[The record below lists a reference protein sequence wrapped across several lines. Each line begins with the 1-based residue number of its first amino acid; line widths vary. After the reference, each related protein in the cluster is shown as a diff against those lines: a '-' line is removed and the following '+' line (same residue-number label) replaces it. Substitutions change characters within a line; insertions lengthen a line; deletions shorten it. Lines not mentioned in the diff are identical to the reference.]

1 MDKHTTWLA
10 YIWALISGI
19 CAQWTLN
26 DYGALIGIVLGIGT
40 FLVNKHYKK
49 KAEQAQTRQAA
60 AMEERNRLIARILEK
75 NDHDSTLKMLAV
87 RAGGRLIFEG
97 DITDA
102 YADYN
107 QAPDIP
113 LILTGQVS
121 FNLRNQ
127 TAADFS
133 AKGDVPV
140 ADIIRA
146 LASSA
151 GLKFENQGVSR
162 SLSNP
167 HFSGNLVQQMLD
179 AASAADINIDLG
191 DAEKVTIWPKDK
203 ALDIPAVHIS
213 PDHGLIGYPVY
224 TMTGLSA
231 TTTFCPDLF
240 IGRRVHLESSLPNVT
255 GDYQLTGVIHTIT
268 SRTVGG
274 PWSSNCT
281 MTRLNDNGTTTQ

>member
-1 MDKHTTWLA
+1 MSYIQRDITVAFTLSDGRTFDNGGGNVLTLPGAKCFATITVYGGTAGTQITL
-10 YIWALISGI
+10 YIWGLSPAHMADLSYRGVWRP
-19 CAQWTLN
+19 AQSRT
-26 DYGALIGIVLGIGT
+26 
-40 FLVNKHYKK
+40 NKMRVM
-49 KAEQAQTRQAA
+49 A
-60 AMEERNRLIARILEK
+60 N
-75 NDHDSTLKMLAV
+75 
-87 RAGGRLIFEG
+87 GRLIFEG

-113 LILTGQVS
+113 LILTGQVN

-167 HFSGNLVQQMLD
+167 HFSGNVIQQMLD
-179 AASAADINIDLG
+179 AASAADINIDTG
-191 DAEKVTIWPKDK
+191 DAEKVTIWPKGEK
-203 ALDIPAVHIS
+203 RNIPPLHIS

-231 TTTFCPDLF
+231 TTIFCPDLF

-281 MTRLNDNGTTTQ
+281 MTRINDNGTTQ

>member
-1 MDKHTTWLA
+1 MSYVQRDITVEFTLSDGRTFDNGKGNILTIPGAKCFATVTVYGGTAGTQITLYVWGLSPAHMADLSYRGVWRP
-10 YIWALISGI
+10 
-19 CAQWTLN
+19 AQST
-26 DYGALIGIVLGIGT
+26 A
-40 FLVNKHYKK
+40 NKMRV
-49 KAEQAQTRQAA
+49 KA
-60 AMEERNRLIARILEK
+60 
-75 NDHDSTLKMLAV
+75 D
-87 RAGGRLIFEG
+87 GRLIFEG

-167 HFSGNLVQQMLD
+167 HFSGNIVQQMLD
-179 AASAADINIDLG
+179 AALAADINIDLG
-191 DAEKVTIWPKDK
+191 DVEKVTIWPKDK
-203 ALDIPAVHIS
+203 ALDIPPLYIS
-213 PDHGLIGYPVY
+213 PD
-224 TMTGLSA
+224 
-231 TTTFCPDLF
+231 
-240 IGRRVHLESSLPNVT
+240 
-255 GDYQLTGVIHTIT
+255 
-268 SRTVGG
+268 
-274 PWSSNCT
+274 
-281 MTRLNDNGTTTQ
+281 

>member
-1 MDKHTTWLA
+1 MSYVQRDITVEFTLSDGRTFDNGKGNILNIPEAKCFATVTVYGGTAGTQITL
-10 YIWALISGI
+10 YIWGLSPAHMADLSYRGVWRP
-19 CAQWTLN
+19 AQSTTN
-26 DYGALIGIVLGIGT
+26 KMRVL
-40 FLVNKHYKK
+40 
-49 KAEQAQTRQAA
+49 A
-60 AMEERNRLIARILEK
+60 
-75 NDHDSTLKMLAV
+75 D
-87 RAGGRLIFEG
+87 GRLIFEG

-167 HFSGNLVQQMLD
+167 HFSGNVIQQMLD

-203 ALDIPAVHIS
+203 ALDIPPLYIS
-213 PDHGLIGYPVY
+213 PDHGLTGYPVY

-231 TTTFCPDLF
+231 TTIFCPDLF

>member
-1 MDKHTTWLA
+1 MSYVQRDITVEFTLSDGRTFDNGKGNILTIPGAKCFATVTVYGGTAGTQITL
-10 YIWALISGI
+10 YIWGLSPAHMADLSYRGVWRP
-19 CAQWTLN
+19 AQST
-26 DYGALIGIVLGIGT
+26 A
-40 FLVNKHYKK
+40 NKMRV
-49 KAEQAQTRQAA
+49 KA
-60 AMEERNRLIARILEK
+60 
-75 NDHDSTLKMLAV
+75 D
-87 RAGGRLIFEG
+87 GRLIFEG

-167 HFSGNLVQQMLD
+167 HFSGNIVQQMLD

-191 DAEKVTIWPKDK
+191 DVEKVTIWPKDK

-231 TTTFCPDLF
+231 TTIFCPDLF

-281 MTRLNDNGTTTQ
+281 MTRLNDNGTTQ

>member
-1 MDKHTTWLA
+1 MSYVQRDITVEFTLSDGRTFDNGKGNILTIPGAKCFATVTVYGGTAGTQITLYVWGLSPAHMADLSYRGVWRP
-10 YIWALISGI
+10 
-19 CAQWTLN
+19 AQST
-26 DYGALIGIVLGIGT
+26 A
-40 FLVNKHYKK
+40 NKMRV
-49 KAEQAQTRQAA
+49 KA
-60 AMEERNRLIARILEK
+60 
-75 NDHDSTLKMLAV
+75 D
-87 RAGGRLIFEG
+87 GRLIFEG

-167 HFSGNLVQQMLD
+167 HFSGNIVQQMLD
-179 AASAADINIDLG
+179 AALAADINIDLG
-191 DAEKVTIWPKDK
+191 DVEKVTIWPKDK
-203 ALDIPAVHIS
+203 ALDIPPLYIS

-231 TTTFCPDLF
+231 TTIFCPDLF
-240 IGRRVHLESSLPNVT
+240 IGRWVHLESSLPNVT

-281 MTRLNDNGTTTQ
+281 MTRLNDNGTTQ

>member
-1 MDKHTTWLA
+1 MSYVQRDITVEFTLSDGRTFDNGKGNILTIPGAKCFATVTVYGGTAGTQITLYVWGLSPAHMADLSYRGVWRP
-10 YIWALISGI
+10 
-19 CAQWTLN
+19 AQST
-26 DYGALIGIVLGIGT
+26 A
-40 FLVNKHYKK
+40 NKMRV
-49 KAEQAQTRQAA
+49 KA
-60 AMEERNRLIARILEK
+60 
-75 NDHDSTLKMLAV
+75 D
-87 RAGGRLIFEG
+87 GRLIFEG

-127 TAADFS
+127 TVADFS

-179 AASAADINIDLG
+179 AASATDINIDLG
-191 DAEKVTIWPKDK
+191 DVEKVTIWPKDK
-203 ALDIPAVHIS
+203 ALDIPPLYIS

-231 TTTFCPDLF
+231 TTIFCPDLF

-281 MTRLNDNGTTTQ
+281 MTRLNDNGTTQ

>member
-1 MDKHTTWLA
+1 MSYVQRDITVEFTLSDGRTFDKGKGNILTIPGAKCFATVTVYGGTAGTQITLYVWGLSPAHMADLSYRGVWRP
-10 YIWALISGI
+10 
-19 CAQWTLN
+19 AQST
-26 DYGALIGIVLGIGT
+26 A
-40 FLVNKHYKK
+40 NKMRV
-49 KAEQAQTRQAA
+49 KA
-60 AMEERNRLIARILEK
+60 
-75 NDHDSTLKMLAV
+75 D
-87 RAGGRLIFEG
+87 GRLIFEG

-167 HFSGNLVQQMLD
+167 HFSGNIVQQMLD

-191 DAEKVTIWPKDK
+191 DVEKVTIWPKDK

-231 TTTFCPDLF
+231 TTIFCPDLF

-281 MTRLNDNGTTTQ
+281 MTRLNDNGTTQ

>member
-1 MDKHTTWLA
+1 MSYVQRDITVEFTLSDGRTFDKGKGNILTIPGAKCFATVTVYGGTAGTQITL
-10 YIWALISGI
+10 YIWGLSPAHMADLSYRGVWRP
-19 CAQWTLN
+19 AQST
-26 DYGALIGIVLGIGT
+26 A
-40 FLVNKHYKK
+40 NKM
-49 KAEQAQTRQAA
+49 R
-60 AMEERNRLIARILEK
+60 
-75 NDHDSTLKMLAV
+75 V

-191 DAEKVTIWPKDK
+191 DVEKVTIWPKDK
-203 ALDIPAVHIS
+203 ALDIPPLYIS

-231 TTTFCPDLF
+231 TTIFCPDLF

-255 GDYQLTGVIHTIT
+255 GDYSLTGVIHTIT

-281 MTRLNDNGTTTQ
+281 MTRLNDNGTTQ

>member
-1 MDKHTTWLA
+1 MSYVQRDITVEFTLSDGRTFDNGKGNILTIPGAKCFATVTVYGGTAGTQITLYVWGLSPAHMADLSYRGVWRP
-10 YIWALISGI
+10 
-19 CAQWTLN
+19 AQST
-26 DYGALIGIVLGIGT
+26 A
-40 FLVNKHYKK
+40 NKMRV
-49 KAEQAQTRQAA
+49 KA
-60 AMEERNRLIARILEK
+60 
-75 NDHDSTLKMLAV
+75 D
-87 RAGGRLIFEG
+87 GRLIFEG

-113 LILTGQVS
+113 LILTGQVG

-133 AKGDVPV
+133 VKGDVPV

-167 HFSGNLVQQMLD
+167 HFSGNIVQQMLD
-179 AASAADINIDLG
+179 AALAADINIDLG
-191 DAEKVTIWPKDK
+191 DVEKVTIWPKDK
-203 ALDIPAVHIS
+203 ALDIPPLYIS

-231 TTTFCPDLF
+231 TTIFCPDLF

-281 MTRLNDNGTTTQ
+281 MTRLNDNDTTQ

>member
-1 MDKHTTWLA
+1 MSYVQRDITVEFTLSDGRTFDNGRGNILTIPGAKCFATVTVYGGTAGTQITLYVWGLSPAHMADLSYRGVWRP
-10 YIWALISGI
+10 
-19 CAQWTLN
+19 AQST
-26 DYGALIGIVLGIGT
+26 A
-40 FLVNKHYKK
+40 NKMRV
-49 KAEQAQTRQAA
+49 KA
-60 AMEERNRLIARILEK
+60 
-75 NDHDSTLKMLAV
+75 D
-87 RAGGRLIFEG
+87 GRLIFEG

-167 HFSGNLVQQMLD
+167 HFSGNIVQQMLD

-191 DAEKVTIWPKDK
+191 NVEKVTIWPKDK

-231 TTTFCPDLF
+231 TTIFCPDLF

-281 MTRLNDNGTTTQ
+281 MTRLNDNGTTQ

>member
-1 MDKHTTWLA
+1 MSYVQRDITVEFTLSDGRTFDNGKGNILTVSGAKCFATVTVYGGTAGTQITL
-10 YIWALISGI
+10 YIWGLSPAHMADLSYRGVWRP
-19 CAQWTLN
+19 AQ
-26 DYGALIGIVLGIGT
+26 
-40 FLVNKHYKK
+40 
-49 KAEQAQTRQAA
+49 
-60 AMEERNRLIARILEK
+60 
-75 NDHDSTLKMLAV
+75 STANEMRV

-179 AASAADINIDLG
+179 AASAADINI
-191 DAEKVTIWPKDK
+191 
-203 ALDIPAVHIS
+203 
-213 PDHGLIGYPVY
+213 
-224 TMTGLSA
+224 
-231 TTTFCPDLF
+231 
-240 IGRRVHLESSLPNVT
+240 
-255 GDYQLTGVIHTIT
+255 
-268 SRTVGG
+268 
-274 PWSSNCT
+274 
-281 MTRLNDNGTTTQ
+281 

>member
-1 MDKHTTWLA
+1 MFCHCHG
-10 YIWALISGI
+10 IWRNCRNADNPVYLGLSPAHMADLSYRGVWRP
-19 CAQWTLN
+19 AQ
-26 DYGALIGIVLGIGT
+26 
-40 FLVNKHYKK
+40 
-49 KAEQAQTRQAA
+49 
-60 AMEERNRLIARILEK
+60 
-75 NDHDSTLKMLAV
+75 STANEMRV

-191 DAEKVTIWPKDK
+191 TRRKSPSGRRTKPWIFRLCIFRRTTGL
-203 ALDIPAVHIS
+203 LDIRSIP
-213 PDHGLIGYPVY
+213 
-224 TMTGLSA
+224 
-231 TTTFCPDLF
+231 
-240 IGRRVHLESSLPNVT
+240 
-255 GDYQLTGVIHTIT
+255 
-268 SRTVGG
+268 
-274 PWSSNCT
+274 
-281 MTRLNDNGTTTQ
+281 

>member
-1 MDKHTTWLA
+1 MSYVQRDITVEFTLSDGRTFDNGKGNILTIPGAKCFATVTVYGGTAGTQITL
-10 YIWALISGI
+10 YIWGLSPAHMADLSYRGVWRP
-19 CAQWTLN
+19 AQ
-26 DYGALIGIVLGIGT
+26 
-40 FLVNKHYKK
+40 
-49 KAEQAQTRQAA
+49 
-60 AMEERNRLIARILEK
+60 
-75 NDHDSTLKMLAV
+75 STANEMRV

-231 TTTFCPDLF
+231 TTIFCPDLF

-281 MTRLNDNGTTTQ
+281 MTRLNDNGTTQ

>member
-1 MDKHTTWLA
+1 MSYVQRDITVEFTLSDGRTFDNGKGNILTIPGAKCFATVTVYGGTAGTQITLYVWGLSPAHMADLSYRGVWRP
-10 YIWALISGI
+10 
-19 CAQWTLN
+19 AQST
-26 DYGALIGIVLGIGT
+26 A
-40 FLVNKHYKK
+40 NKMRV
-49 KAEQAQTRQAA
+49 KA
-60 AMEERNRLIARILEK
+60 
-75 NDHDSTLKMLAV
+75 D
-87 RAGGRLIFEG
+87 GRLIFEG

-113 LILTGQVS
+113 LILTGQVG

-167 HFSGNLVQQMLD
+167 HFSGNIVQQMLD
-179 AASAADINIDLG
+179 AALAADINIDLG
-191 DAEKVTIWPKDK
+191 DVEKVTIWPKDK
-203 ALDIPAVHIS
+203 ALDIPPLYIS

-231 TTTFCPDLF
+231 TTIFCPDLF

-281 MTRLNDNGTTTQ
+281 MTRLNDNGTTQ

>member
-1 MDKHTTWLA
+1 MSYVQRDITVEFTLSDGRTFDKGKGNILTIPGAKCFATVTVYGGTAGTQITL
-10 YIWALISGI
+10 YIWGLSPAHMADLSYRGVWRP
-19 CAQWTLN
+19 AQST
-26 DYGALIGIVLGIGT
+26 A
-40 FLVNKHYKK
+40 NKMRV
-49 KAEQAQTRQAA
+49 KA
-60 AMEERNRLIARILEK
+60 
-75 NDHDSTLKMLAV
+75 D
-87 RAGGRLIFEG
+87 GRLIFEG

-167 HFSGNLVQQMLD
+167 HFSGNIVQQMLD

-191 DAEKVTIWPKDK
+191 DVEKVTIWPKDK

-231 TTTFCPDLF
+231 TTIFCPDLF

-281 MTRLNDNGTTTQ
+281 MTRLNDNGTTQ

>member
-1 MDKHTTWLA
+1 MSYVQRDITVEFTLSDGRTFDNGRGNILTIPGAKCFATVTVYGGTAGTQITLYVWGLSPAHMADLSYRGVWRP
-10 YIWALISGI
+10 
-19 CAQWTLN
+19 AQST
-26 DYGALIGIVLGIGT
+26 A
-40 FLVNKHYKK
+40 NKMRV
-49 KAEQAQTRQAA
+49 KA
-60 AMEERNRLIARILEK
+60 
-75 NDHDSTLKMLAV
+75 D
-87 RAGGRLIFEG
+87 GRLIFEG

-167 HFSGNLVQQMLD
+167 HFSGNIVQQMLD

-191 DAEKVTIWPKDK
+191 DVEKVTIWPKDK

-231 TTTFCPDLF
+231 TTIFCPDLF

-281 MTRLNDNGTTTQ
+281 MTRLNDNGTTQ

>member
-1 MDKHTTWLA
+1 MSYMQRDITVEFTLSDGRTFDNGGGNVLTLPGAKCFATIAVYGGTAGTQITL
-10 YIWALISGI
+10 YIWGLSPAHMADLSYRGVWRP
-19 CAQWTLN
+19 AQSRT
-26 DYGALIGIVLGIGT
+26 
-40 FLVNKHYKK
+40 NKMRVM
-49 KAEQAQTRQAA
+49 A
-60 AMEERNRLIARILEK
+60 N
-75 NDHDSTLKMLAV
+75 
-87 RAGGRLIFEG
+87 GRLIFEG

-113 LILTGQVS
+113 LILTGQVN

-167 HFSGNLVQQMLD
+167 HFSGNIVQQMLD
-179 AASAADINIDLG
+179 AASAADINIDTG
-191 DAEKVTIWPKDK
+191 DAEKVTIWPKGEK
-203 ALDIPAVHIS
+203 RNITPLHIS

-231 TTTFCPDLF
+231 TTLFCPDLF
-240 IGRRVHLESSLPNVT
+240 IGRQVHLESSLPNVT

>member
-1 MDKHTTWLA
+1 M
-10 YIWALISGI
+10 
-19 CAQWTLN
+19 
-26 DYGALIGIVLGIGT
+26 
-40 FLVNKHYKK
+40 
-49 KAEQAQTRQAA
+49 
-60 AMEERNRLIARILEK
+60 
-75 NDHDSTLKMLAV
+75 
-87 RAGGRLIFEG
+87 
-97 DITDA
+97 
-102 YADYN
+102 
-107 QAPDIP
+107 
-113 LILTGQVS
+113 
-121 FNLRNQ
+121 RNQ

-167 HFSGNLVQQMLD
+167 HFSGNIVQQMLD
-179 AASAADINIDLG
+179 AASAADISIDLG
-191 DAEKVTIWPKDK
+191 DVEKVTIWPKDK

-231 TTTFCPDLF
+231 TTIFCPDLF

-255 GDYQLTGVIHTIT
+255 GDYQLTGVTHTIT

-281 MTRLNDNGTTTQ
+281 MTRLNDNGTTQ

>member
-1 MDKHTTWLA
+1 MSYVQRDITVEFTLSDGRTFDNGKGNILTVSGAKCFATVTVYGGTAGTQITL
-10 YIWALISGI
+10 YIWGLSPAHMADLSYRGVWRP
-19 CAQWTLN
+19 AQ
-26 DYGALIGIVLGIGT
+26 
-40 FLVNKHYKK
+40 
-49 KAEQAQTRQAA
+49 
-60 AMEERNRLIARILEK
+60 
-75 NDHDSTLKMLAV
+75 STANEMRV

-203 ALDIPAVHIS
+203 ARGPAVHIS

>member
-1 MDKHTTWLA
+1 MSYVQRDITVEFTLSDGRTFDNVKGNILTIPDAKCFATVTVYGGTAGTQITL
-10 YIWALISGI
+10 YIWGLAPAHMADLSYRGVWRP
-19 CAQWTLN
+19 AQSTTN
-26 DYGALIGIVLGIGT
+26 KMRVL
-40 FLVNKHYKK
+40 
-49 KAEQAQTRQAA
+49 A
-60 AMEERNRLIARILEK
+60 
-75 NDHDSTLKMLAV
+75 D
-87 RAGGRLIFEG
+87 GRLIFEG

-140 ADIIRA
+140 ADIIRV

-167 HFSGNLVQQMLD
+167 HFSGNIVQQMLD

-191 DAEKVTIWPKDK
+191 DAEKVTIWPKGK
-203 ALDIPAVHIS
+203 ALDIPPLYIS

-231 TTTFCPDLF
+231 TTIFCPDLF

>member
-1 MDKHTTWLA
+1 M
-10 YIWALISGI
+10 
-19 CAQWTLN
+19 
-26 DYGALIGIVLGIGT
+26 
-40 FLVNKHYKK
+40 
-49 KAEQAQTRQAA
+49 R
-60 AMEERNRLIARILEK
+60 
-75 NDHDSTLKMLAV
+75 V

-102 YADYN
+102 YSDYN

-231 TTTFCPDLF
+231 TTTFCPDL
-240 IGRRVHLESSLPNVT
+240 
-255 GDYQLTGVIHTIT
+255 
-268 SRTVGG
+268 
-274 PWSSNCT
+274 
-281 MTRLNDNGTTTQ
+281 

>member
-1 MDKHTTWLA
+1 MSYVQRDITVEFTLSDGRTFDNGKGNILTIPGAKCFATVTVYGGTAGTQITLYVWGLSPAHMADLSYRGVWRP
-10 YIWALISGI
+10 
-19 CAQWTLN
+19 AQST
-26 DYGALIGIVLGIGT
+26 A
-40 FLVNKHYKK
+40 NKMRV
-49 KAEQAQTRQAA
+49 KA
-60 AMEERNRLIARILEK
+60 
-75 NDHDSTLKMLAV
+75 D
-87 RAGGRLIFEG
+87 GRLIFEG

-113 LILTGQVS
+113 LILTGQVG

-167 HFSGNLVQQMLD
+167 HFSGNIVQQMLD
-179 AASAADINIDLG
+179 AALAADINIDLG
-191 DAEKVTIWPKDK
+191 DVEKVTIWPKGK
-203 ALDIPAVHIS
+203 AQDIPPLYIS

-231 TTTFCPDLF
+231 TTIFCPDLF

-281 MTRLNDNGTTTQ
+281 MTRLNDNGTTQ

>member
-1 MDKHTTWLA
+1 MSYVQRDITVEFTLSDGRTFDNGKGNILTIPGAKCFATVTVYGGTAGTQITLYVWGLSPAHMADLSYRGVWRP
-10 YIWALISGI
+10 
-19 CAQWTLN
+19 AQST
-26 DYGALIGIVLGIGT
+26 A
-40 FLVNKHYKK
+40 NKMRV
-49 KAEQAQTRQAA
+49 KA
-60 AMEERNRLIARILEK
+60 
-75 NDHDSTLKMLAV
+75 D
-87 RAGGRLIFEG
+87 GRLIFEG

-167 HFSGNLVQQMLD
+167 HFSGNIVQQMLD
-179 AASAADINIDLG
+179 AALAADINIDLG
-191 DAEKVTIWPKDK
+191 DVEKVTIWPKDK
-203 ALDIPAVHIS
+203 ALDIPPLYIS

-231 TTTFCPDLF
+231 TTIFCPDLF

-281 MTRLNDNGTTTQ
+281 MTRLNDNGTTQ

>member
-1 MDKHTTWLA
+1 MSYVQRDITVEFTLSDGRTFDKGKGNILTIPGAKCFATVTVYGGTAGTQITL
-10 YIWALISGI
+10 YIWGLSPAHMADLSYRGVWRP
-19 CAQWTLN
+19 AQST
-26 DYGALIGIVLGIGT
+26 A
-40 FLVNKHYKK
+40 NKMRV
-49 KAEQAQTRQAA
+49 KA
-60 AMEERNRLIARILEK
+60 
-75 NDHDSTLKMLAV
+75 D
-87 RAGGRLIFEG
+87 GRLIFEG

-167 HFSGNLVQQMLD
+167 HFSGNIVQQMLD

-191 DAEKVTIWPKDK
+191 DVEKVTIWPKDK

-255 GDYQLTGVIHTIT
+255 GDYSLTGVIHTIT

-281 MTRLNDNGTTTQ
+281 MTRLNDNGTTQ

>member
-1 MDKHTTWLA
+1 MSYVQRDITVEFTLSDGRTFDNGKGNILTVSGAKCFATVTVHGGTAGTQITL
-10 YIWALISGI
+10 YIWGLSPAHMADLSYRGVWRP
-19 CAQWTLN
+19 AQ
-26 DYGALIGIVLGIGT
+26 
-40 FLVNKHYKK
+40 
-49 KAEQAQTRQAA
+49 
-60 AMEERNRLIARILEK
+60 
-75 NDHDSTLKMLAV
+75 STANEMRV

>member
-1 MDKHTTWLA
+1 MR
-10 YIWALISGI
+10 IWA
-19 CAQWTLN
+19 
-26 DYGALIGIVLGIGT
+26 D
-40 FLVNKHYKK
+40 
-49 KAEQAQTRQAA
+49 
-60 AMEERNRLIARILEK
+60 
-75 NDHDSTLKMLAV
+75 
-87 RAGGRLIFEG
+87 GRLVFEG

-133 AKGDVPV
+133 AKGDVAV

-191 DAEKVTIWPKDK
+191 DAEKVTIWPKGQNRN
-203 ALDIPAVHIS
+203 IPPVLIS
-213 PDHGLIGYPVY
+213 PDHGLTGYPVY
-224 TMTGLSA
+224 TMTGLSV
-231 TTTFCPDLF
+231 TTVFCPDLF
-240 IGRRVHLESSLPNVT
+240 IGRLAHLESSLPNVT
-255 GDYQLTGVIHTIT
+255 GDYTITGVIHTIT

-281 MTRLNDNGTTTQ
+281 LMKAGENGTTTQ

>member
-1 MDKHTTWLA
+1 MSYVQRDITVEFTLSDGRTFDKGKGNILTIPGAKCFATVTVYGGTAGTQITL
-10 YIWALISGI
+10 YIWGLSPAHMADLSYRGVWRP
-19 CAQWTLN
+19 AQST
-26 DYGALIGIVLGIGT
+26 A
-40 FLVNKHYKK
+40 NKMRV
-49 KAEQAQTRQAA
+49 KA
-60 AMEERNRLIARILEK
+60 
-75 NDHDSTLKMLAV
+75 D
-87 RAGGRLIFEG
+87 GRLIFEG

-191 DAEKVTIWPKDK
+191 DVEKVTIWPKDK

-231 TTTFCPDLF
+231 TTIFCPDLF

-255 GDYQLTGVIHTIT
+255 GDYSLTGVIHTIT

-281 MTRLNDNGTTTQ
+281 MTRLNDNGTTQ

>member
-1 MDKHTTWLA
+1 MSYVQRDITVEFTLSDGRTFDNGKGNILTIPGAKCFATVTVYGGTAGTQITL
-10 YIWALISGI
+10 YIWGLSPAHMADLSYRGVWRP
-19 CAQWTLN
+19 AQ
-26 DYGALIGIVLGIGT
+26 
-40 FLVNKHYKK
+40 
-49 KAEQAQTRQAA
+49 
-60 AMEERNRLIARILEK
+60 
-75 NDHDSTLKMLAV
+75 STANEMRV

-231 TTTFCPDLF
+231 TTIFCPDLF

-274 PWSSNCT
+274 PWISNCT
-281 MTRLNDNGTTTQ
+281 MTRLNDNGTTQ

>member
-1 MDKHTTWLA
+1 MSYVQRDITVEFTLSDGRTFDNGKGNILTIQGAKCFATVTVYGGTAGTQITLYVWGLSPAHMADLSYRGVWRP
-10 YIWALISGI
+10 
-19 CAQWTLN
+19 AQST
-26 DYGALIGIVLGIGT
+26 A
-40 FLVNKHYKK
+40 NKMRV
-49 KAEQAQTRQAA
+49 KA
-60 AMEERNRLIARILEK
+60 
-75 NDHDSTLKMLAV
+75 D
-87 RAGGRLIFEG
+87 GRLIFEG

-133 AKGDVPV
+133 AKGDAPV

-167 HFSGNLVQQMLD
+167 HFSGNIVQQMLD
-179 AASAADINIDLG
+179 AASAADISIDLG
-191 DAEKVTIWPKDK
+191 DVEKVTIWPKGK
-203 ALDIPAVHIS
+203 ALDIPPLYIS

-231 TTTFCPDLF
+231 TTIFCPDLF

>member
-1 MDKHTTWLA
+1 MSYIQRDITVEFTLSDGRTFDNGGGNVLTLPGAKCFATITVYGGTAGTQITL
-10 YIWALISGI
+10 YIWGLSPAHMADLSYRGVWRP
-19 CAQWTLN
+19 AQSRT
-26 DYGALIGIVLGIGT
+26 
-40 FLVNKHYKK
+40 NKMRVM
-49 KAEQAQTRQAA
+49 A
-60 AMEERNRLIARILEK
+60 N
-75 NDHDSTLKMLAV
+75 
-87 RAGGRLIFEG
+87 GRLIFEG

-113 LILTGQVS
+113 LILTGQVN

-167 HFSGNLVQQMLD
+167 HFSGNVIQQMLD
-179 AASAADINIDLG
+179 AASAADINIDTG
-191 DAEKVTIWPKDK
+191 DAEKVTIWPKGEK
-203 ALDIPAVHIS
+203 RNIPPLHIS

-231 TTTFCPDLF
+231 TTIFCPDLF

>member
-1 MDKHTTWLA
+1 MSYVQRDITVEFTLSDGRTFDKGKGNILTIPGAKCFATVTVYGGTAGTQITLYVWGLSPAHMADLSYRGVWRP
-10 YIWALISGI
+10 
-19 CAQWTLN
+19 AQST
-26 DYGALIGIVLGIGT
+26 A
-40 FLVNKHYKK
+40 NKMRV
-49 KAEQAQTRQAA
+49 KA
-60 AMEERNRLIARILEK
+60 
-75 NDHDSTLKMLAV
+75 D
-87 RAGGRLIFEG
+87 GRLIFEG

-167 HFSGNLVQQMLD
+167 HFSGNIVQQMLD

-191 DAEKVTIWPKDK
+191 DVEKVTIWPKDK

-231 TTTFCPDLF
+231 TTIFCPDLF

-274 PWSSNCT
+274 PWNSNCT
-281 MTRLNDNGTTTQ
+281 MTRLNDNGTTPQ

>member
-1 MDKHTTWLA
+1 MSYVQRDITVEFTLPDGRTFDNGRGNILTIPGAKCFATVTVYGGTAGTQITLYVWGLSPAHMADLSYRGVWRP
-10 YIWALISGI
+10 
-19 CAQWTLN
+19 AQST
-26 DYGALIGIVLGIGT
+26 A
-40 FLVNKHYKK
+40 NKMRV
-49 KAEQAQTRQAA
+49 KA
-60 AMEERNRLIARILEK
+60 
-75 NDHDSTLKMLAV
+75 D
-87 RAGGRLIFEG
+87 GRLIFEG

-167 HFSGNLVQQMLD
+167 HFSGNIVQQMLD

-191 DAEKVTIWPKDK
+191 NVEKVTIWPKDK

-231 TTTFCPDLF
+231 TTIFCPDLF

-281 MTRLNDNGTTTQ
+281 MTRLNDNGTTQ

>member
-1 MDKHTTWLA
+1 MSYVQRDITVEFTLSDGRTFDNGKGNILTIPGAKCFATVTVYGGTAGTQITLYVWGLSPAHMADLSYRGVWRP
-10 YIWALISGI
+10 
-19 CAQWTLN
+19 AQST
-26 DYGALIGIVLGIGT
+26 A
-40 FLVNKHYKK
+40 NKMRV
-49 KAEQAQTRQAA
+49 KA
-60 AMEERNRLIARILEK
+60 
-75 NDHDSTLKMLAV
+75 D
-87 RAGGRLIFEG
+87 GRLIFEG

-167 HFSGNLVQQMLD
+167 HFSGNIVQQMLD
-179 AASAADINIDLG
+179 AALAADINIDLG
-191 DAEKVTIWPKDK
+191 DVEKVTIWPKDK
-203 ALDIPAVHIS
+203 ALDIPPLYIS

-281 MTRLNDNGTTTQ
+281 MTRLNDNGTTQ

>member
-1 MDKHTTWLA
+1 MSYVQRDITVEFTLSDGRTFDNGKGNILTIQGAKCFATVTVYGGTAGTQITLYVWGLSPAHMADLSYRGVWRP
-10 YIWALISGI
+10 
-19 CAQWTLN
+19 AQST
-26 DYGALIGIVLGIGT
+26 A
-40 FLVNKHYKK
+40 NKMRV
-49 KAEQAQTRQAA
+49 KA
-60 AMEERNRLIARILEK
+60 
-75 NDHDSTLKMLAV
+75 D
-87 RAGGRLIFEG
+87 GRLIFEG

-133 AKGDVPV
+133 AKGDAPV

-167 HFSGNLVQQMLD
+167 HFSGNIVQQMLD
-179 AASAADINIDLG
+179 AASAADISIDLG
-191 DAEKVTIWPKDK
+191 DVEKVTIWPKGK
-203 ALDIPAVHIS
+203 ALDIPPLYIS

-231 TTTFCPDLF
+231 TTIFCPDLF

-274 PWSSNCT
+274 PWSS
-281 MTRLNDNGTTTQ
+281 